1 MLIQCNACHAYI
13 GVFIGF
19 AHCGIRRSC
28 GNMQL
33 RLVSPSCFDVAGHL
47 RVAELCLYASICL
60 GRDGQA
66 LLNQVLLQ
74 VLNPQSAV
82 QQAQAVLIQPTA
94 LPWEEVDCAGSA
106 R

>member
-1 MLIQCNACHAYI
+1 
-13 GVFIGF
+13 
-19 AHCGIRRSC
+19 
-28 GNMQL
+28 MQL
-33 RLVSPSCFDVAGHL
+33 RLVSPSCFDVAGHP

-60 GRDGQA
+60 GSLGSDGQA